1 MICRFKVVSR
11 RSWTVAWGWTAPP
24 SSATEAVCPTLK
36 PPSGKCYGSVPWP
49 LFSSPTLPSV
59 TPGTPGHQGQS
70 LSPASFHG
78 SGRVPHCAF
87 MSFSAALET
96 LLLRKEL
103 GWSSICGLCTMMR
116 KNGKTQSALTQV
128 RGIITVKP
136 FYKISV
142 SPVFSNTSSA
152 TTKLKA
158 IEDFSLEICLQLY

>member
-11 RSWTVAWGWTAPP
+11 RSWTVAWGLTAPP
-24 SSATEAVCPTLK
+24 SSATEAVCPTLN

-59 TPGTPGHQGQS
+59 TPGTRRGHS
-70 LSPASFHG
+70 LSPASFQAG
-78 SGRVPHCAF
+78 GRVPHRGF

-96 LLLRKEL
+96 LPLRKEL

-128 RGIITVKP
+128 RGTITVKP
-136 FYKISV
+136 FYTTSV
-142 SPVFSNTSSA
+142 SPVFSNTVVQ
-152 TTKLKA
+152 
-158 IEDFSLEICLQLY
+158 LQPH